1 MPAQSVRGLFSIH
14 KLRSLAVQGP
24 KIVYDNNA
32 YTITAI
38 YHDGILRLYAHRPI
52 QPMVPGGS
60 EEYYMTL
67 VEGFDISGSPNS
79 FRRGVTAFRNARKW
93 VMKKRNEFIAAAN
106 ARMQN
111 MAPTAASD
119 LPASSSC
126 IVS

>member
-1 MPAQSVRGLFSIH
+1 MA
-14 KLRSLAVQGP
+14 
-24 KIVYDNNA
+24 
-32 YTITAI
+32 
-38 YHDGILRLYAHRPI
+38 
-52 QPMVPGGS
+52 PGGS
-60 EEYYMTL
+60 EEYHMTL

-79 FRRGVTAFRNARKW
+79 FRRGVAAFRNAREW

-119 LPASSSC
+119 LPTSSSC